1 MVEDLRR
8 AQGLSLEIEEI
19 QALDAALP
27 IHDKHEMAVNG
38 GTLIQEAGLKP
49 GPQLGQILQEVE
61 VAIVSSQVANEK
73 EAIFSFLEKKGV
85 L

>member
-38 GTLIQEAGLKP
+38 GVLIQEAGLKP
-49 GPQLGQILQEVE
+49 GPQLGQILQGVE
-61 VAIVSSQVANEK
+61 EAIVSGQVANEK